1 MPLVSRNNF
10 GIRQAFLPANKPTHF
25 SGWWVLL
32 NSQTGKDM
40 PAADIK
46 TQTNLRNLQ
55 KIDDDSVKNK
65 NINLHYPG
73 KHNRSTSHLYM
84 YIYTHMYMY
93 DIYNMCG
100 AQFRHSSGAL
110 ATSYHNATSQPRLR
124 CQAI

>member
-93 DIYNMCG
+93 DIICVVLN
-100 AQFRHSSGAL
+100 SGTAL
-110 ATSYHNATSQPRLR
+110 EPLPHPTTTQHPSPD
-124 CQAI
+124 